1 MPIPAGGGVV
11 PSRASSA
18 APVTTRDSRDLLAR
32 SRSSHGGSPAPMS
45 AGVFEGLTPGQLHR
59 VFVALRQHA
68 EIQKMWA
75 AKGEDAPR
83 KPGHASRMTGRV
95 DRQLA
100 LTMR

>member
-1 MPIPAGGGVV
+1 MPIPAGGVAA

-45 AGVFEGLTPGQLHR
+45 AGIFEGLTPDQLHR
-59 VFVALRQHA
+59 VYAALLQYA

-75 AKGEDAPR
+75 AKGGGRPAQTRARLAHD
-83 KPGHASRMTGRV
+83 GRV

>member
-1 MPIPAGGGVV
+1 MPLPAGGEVV

-18 APVTTRDSRDLLAR
+18 APVTKRDSRDLLAR

-45 AGVFEGLTPGQLHR
+45 AGIFEGPTPDQLQR
-59 VFVALRQHA
+59 VYAALAQYA

-75 AKGEDAPR
+75 AKGEGAPR

>member
-1 MPIPAGGGVV
+1 MPIPGGGDVA

-18 APVTTRDSRDLLAR
+18 APVTNRDSRDLLAR
-32 SRSSHGGSPAPMS
+32 SRSSRGSPAN
-45 AGVFEGLTPGQLHR
+45 AGVFEGMAPEQLQR
-59 VFVALRQHA
+59 VYAALLQYA

-95 DRQLA
+95 DRRLA

>member
-1 MPIPAGGGVV
+1 MPIPAGGDVV

-18 APVTTRDSRDLLAR
+18 APVTARDSRDLLAR

-45 AGVFEGLTPGQLHR
+45 AGVFEGLTPDQLHR
-59 VFVALRQHA
+59 VYAALLQYA

-75 AKGEDAPR
+75 AKGEDVPR